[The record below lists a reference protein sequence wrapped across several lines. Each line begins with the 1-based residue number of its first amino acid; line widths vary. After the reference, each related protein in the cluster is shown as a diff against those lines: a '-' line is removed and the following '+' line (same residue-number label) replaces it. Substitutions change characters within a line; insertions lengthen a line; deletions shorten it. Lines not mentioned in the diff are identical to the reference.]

1 MRDMTMAELYEL
13 LNSKKFQDTEEGDL
27 FYNFFI
33 YQYEAEREYEM
44 REQIIEFKRN
54 LKRPTSYVDV
64 LTIDIFDEFCNFLDG
79 KRFLRHP
86 SMLKY
91 LRDKEDADPENAG
104 SVQDTLS
111 RNAHSKDFMMY
122 LHEHIME
129 HKEIND
135 GLKRPYVFLYGI
147 GSMYPYLRV
156 NDLLAMYEDFN
167 ISNAYKLLVFYP
179 GNSVRNSFSL
189 FGMLPDHHTYRA
201 IRLVNEE

>member
-1 MRDMTMAELYEL
+1 MRDMTMSELYEL

-33 YQYEAEREYEM
+33 YQYSAEKEYEM

-64 LTIDIFDEFCNFLDG
+64 LNIDIFEEFCNFLDG
-79 KRFLRHP
+79 KKFLRHP

-91 LRDKEDADPENAG
+91 LRDKEDASPENAG
-104 SVQDTLS
+104 NVQATLS
-111 RNAHSKDFMMY
+111 RNAHSKDFIKY
-122 LHEHIME
+122 LHERIME
-129 HKEIND
+129 HKEIKD

-147 GSMYPYLRV
+147 GAMYPYLRV

-179 GNSVRNSFSL
+179 GNSVQNSFSL

>member
-33 YQYEAEREYEM
+33 YQYSAEREYEM

-64 LTIDIFDEFCNFLDG
+64 LTIDIFDEFCKFLDG
-79 KRFLRHP
+79 KKFLRHP

-111 RNAHSKDFMMY
+111 RNAHSKDFINY
-122 LHEHIME
+122 LHERIME
-129 HKEIND
+129 HKEIKD

-147 GSMYPYLRV
+147 GAMYPYLRV
-156 NDLLAMYEDFN
+156 NELLAMYEDFN

-179 GNSVRNSFSL
+179 GKSVENSFSL
-189 FGMLPDHHTYRA
+189 FGVLPDHHTYRA

>member
-1 MRDMTMAELYEL
+1 MREMTMAELYDL

-27 FYNFFI
+27 FYNFYI
-33 YQYEAEREYEM
+33 YQYPADKEYEL

-64 LTIDIFDEFCNFLDG
+64 LVIDIFDEFCKFLDN
-79 KRFLRHP
+79 KKFLRHP

-91 LRDKEDADPENAG
+91 LMEKEDSNPDNAG
-104 SVQDTLS
+104 SVQDTLT
-111 RNAHSKDFMMY
+111 RNAHSKEFINY
-122 LHEHIME
+122 FHNRIME
-129 HKEIND
+129 HKEIKD

-147 GSMYPYLRV
+147 GSIFPYLRV

-179 GNSVRNSFSL
+179 GNSVKNSFSL
-189 FGMLPDHHTYRA
+189 FGVLPDHHTYRA
-201 IRLVNEE
+201 IRLINED

>member
-33 YQYEAEREYEM
+33 YQYSAEKEYEM

-64 LTIDIFDEFCNFLDG
+64 LTIDIFDEFCNFLDR
-79 KRFLRHP
+79 KKFLSHP

-91 LRDKEDADPENAG
+91 LRDKEDANPENAG

-111 RNAHSKDFMMY
+111 RKAHSKDFIKY
-122 LHEHIME
+122 LHERIME
-129 HKEIND
+129 HKEIKD

-147 GSMYPYLRV
+147 GAMYPYLRV

-179 GNSVRNSFSL
+179 GNSVQNSFSL

-201 IRLVNEE
+201 IRLVNED